1 MMAAMPLPARRAPRV
16 RLASA
21 AGRLAL
27 ALFAGTPAFVPSA
40 AGAANQITL
49 EVRLEPERIGM
60 GETAILSIEASTG
73 LSRLDLRPSF
83 GLENLEIVAGPSQ
96 ADEVRV
102 ESGRFSRTVRL
113 SWQVRPLAVG
123 PARVHSI
130 RVGLGGRMV
139 GMPPQTIEVQQEPTG
154 RAEGPGDESP
164 FGEEDPFDRFF
175 GPMAWRRPV
184 APPAAGPNEPPLA
197 FIRAEVSNDQPFVN
211 QQVLYTIYLY
221 SRIEV
226 STVNPQSTPELRGFW
241 ARDIP
246 LPQRLPTE
254 LVTLGNVRYGRVPL
268 LRRILFPIRSGVHV
282 LEPVRFQ
289 IATMQFTP
297 SYFSPPF
304 ARPMA
309 TDLSTPA
316 LRIDVRPLPEGPS
329 GYQGAVGPLTFSASL
344 EPRVLRVGEAARLMV
359 RLAGSGNLQGLPAPD
374 LALPAGLRTFPPHEA
389 GADRANGNGTSLRSE
404 RIWTYVV
411 IPDRPGSYRLAPP
424 AVPYFD
430 PSTAAFERAEIPPI
444 DLEAWPPAPV
454 STASAAPGGPHPSR
468 SARPDPTGVGKTSR
482 SSGQPAVASVRS
494 ALGGSASL
502 PWILAGSGLLALL
515 SGFVWVKRSEAK
527 LDDAAHHFEAE
538 LAHAL
543 AEDRPRRTAVLLESA
558 WNHLLAA
565 RWELDTP
572 ILSFGWEDAA
582 VQRGVAPV
590 QATELGRIAE
600 DLHFLR
606 TAPQL
611 SSAEALRDEIVERSR
626 RLARELAQQTP
637 AGARR
642 DRVSGLPSALPSDL
656 RRT

>member
-1 MMAAMPLPARRAPRV
+1 MTAAMAQTVRRAPHA
-16 RLASA
+16 RLARA

-27 ALFAGTPAFVPSA
+27 ALLAGTAEFAPAA
-40 AGAANQITL
+40 AGAPNQITIQ
-49 EVRLEPERIGM
+49 VRLEPERIGV
-60 GETAILSIEASTG
+60 GETAILSIEGSTG
-73 LSRLDLRPSF
+73 LSRLELRPSF
-83 GLENLEIVAGPSQ
+83 GLDNLEIVAGPSQ

-102 ESGRFSRTVRL
+102 ENGRFSRTVRL
-113 SWQVRPLAVG
+113 SWQVRPIAAG

-130 RVGLGGRMV
+130 RVGVGGRMV
-139 GMPPQTIEVQQEPTG
+139 GVPPQSIEVQQEPTG
-154 RAEGPGDESP
+154 RGEEPGDPSP
-164 FGEEDPFDRFF
+164 FGEEDLFDRFF

-197 FIRAEVSNDQPFVN
+197 FIRAEVSNDRPFVN

-226 STVNPQSTPELRGFW
+226 SSVNPQSTPELRGFW

-254 LVTLGNVRYGRVPL
+254 LVTLGSVRYGRVPL
-268 LRRILFPIRSGVHV
+268 LRRILFPLRAGVHV

-289 IATMQFTP
+289 IATMQLAP

-329 GYQGAVGPLTFSASL
+329 GYQGAVGPLALSASL
-344 EPRVLRVGEAARLMV
+344 EPRVLRVGEAASLVV

-389 GADRANGNGTSLRSE
+389 GADRSNGNGTSLRSE

-430 PSTAAFERAEIPPI
+430 PSTAGFERAESLPI
-444 DLEAWPPAPV
+444 DLEAWPPTPV
-454 STASAAPGGPHPSR
+454 STASATPGGPHPSR
-468 SARPDPTGVGKTSR
+468 SARPDPTGVTEAPR
-482 SSGQPAVASVRS
+482 PSGRPAMASVQK
-494 ALGGSASL
+494 ALGGSGTL
-502 PWILAGSGLLALL
+502 PWVLAGSGLLALA
-515 SGFVWVKRSEAK
+515 SGFVWRKRSAPRRDEA
-527 LDDAAHHFEAE
+527 ARRFETE
-538 LAHAL
+538 LAQAL
-543 AEDRPRRTAVLLESA
+543 AEDRPRRTAALLESA
-558 WNHLLAA
+558 WSHLLAA
-565 RWELDTP
+565 RWRLDTP
-572 ILSFGWEDAA
+572 LPISTWHTAA
-582 VQRGVAPV
+582 AQRGVDRD

-611 SSAEALRDEIVERSR
+611 SSAEALRDEIVDRSR
-626 RLARELAQQTP
+626 HLARALARQSP
-637 AGARR
+637 AAARKAP
-642 DRVSGLPSALPSDL
+642 SPGLPRTLPNDL